1 MKFELYEGS
10 QVEEKFFKLI
20 KNVEVFAPESL
31 GPQNVLVAGGKIVG
45 LDNDQHK
52 LSQLVDNV
60 QIIDGEGN
68 YLVPGFIDAHVHMLG
83 GGGGAGYGSRAP
95 ELQATE
101 AFLAGTTTIV
111 GCLGI
116 DTVTRTPLMLLA
128 KARSLQQRNLSV
140 YCVIGGF
147 QLPPQTICGGDIRKD
162 MFIIP
167 EMLGVGEPAI
177 SDARSNKPSQEY
189 LMALVSEIHNAGRVS
204 GKRGVVQFHLGDASS
219 GIQPLLDILPFVP
232 IKHILPL
239 HFNRNEQLMA
249 EAPKWA
255 EKGGYV
261 DLTSPLSP
269 PQHKR
274 GVIVSKAIKQL
285 KEKGVDPKFITVS
298 TDGNGVSTLFG
309 LAQIERFP
317 LNLLYKDFKGIVDM
331 GINLP
336 EALGY
341 VSTNISDALGIAE
354 RKGRIKI
361 GLDAD
366 MLILERKTLD
376 IRTVISV
383 GHLVVDQGE
392 RVNKARL
399 DG

>member
-1 MKFELYEGS
+1 MEFELYEGR

-20 KNVEVFAPESL
+20 QNVEIFAPESL
-31 GPQNVLVAGGKIVG
+31 GYKNVLIAGDKIVSIS
-45 LDNDQHK
+45 DRMEIP
-52 LSQLVDNV
+52 VDIEKV
-60 QIIDGEGN
+60 QVIDGEGN

-111 GCLGI
+111 GSLGI
-116 DTVTRTPLMLLA
+116 DTVTRTPMMLLA

-140 YCVIGGF
+140 YIVVGGF
-147 QLPPQTICGGDIRKD
+147 QLPPDTICGGDLRKD

-167 EMLGVGEPAI
+167 EMLGVGEPAV

-204 GKRGVVQFHLGDASS
+204 GKRGVVQFHLGDAPS
-219 GIQPLLDILPFVP
+219 GIQPLLDLLPNVP

-239 HFNRNEQLMA
+239 HFNRNEQLME
-249 EAPKWA
+249 EAPLWA

-274 GVIVSKAIKQL
+274 GVVVPEAVKIL
-285 KEKGVDPKFITVS
+285 KEKGVDPKLITVS

-317 LNLLYKDFKGIVDM
+317 LNLLHKDFKTMVSDM
-331 GINLP
+331 RIDLA

-341 VSTNISDALGIAE
+341 VSTNISDALGIAD
-354 RKGRIKI
+354 RKGRIKV

-366 MLILERKTLD
+366 MVVLDRKTLD
-376 IRTVISV
+376 VRTVFSV
-383 GHLVVDQGE
+383 GHLVVSQGD